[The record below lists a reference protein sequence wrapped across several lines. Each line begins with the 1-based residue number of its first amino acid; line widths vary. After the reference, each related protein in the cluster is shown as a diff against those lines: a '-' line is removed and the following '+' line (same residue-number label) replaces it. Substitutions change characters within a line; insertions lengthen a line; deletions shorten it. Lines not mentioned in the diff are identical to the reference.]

1 MAEETPVLD
10 VPSNGAGI
18 PFAFVATLSAT
29 DVDRLRRAF
38 SARVM
43 APSTRRAL
51 LGDGKLFVTWCGQTK
66 RQAMPASRET
76 VAAFLAAA
84 AADGRSAATLRRYR
98 SSLAWWHAAGGFA
111 NPCAGSAV
119 AVPVPEPDLADAAMT
134 ALRAFMDVAQRGYAP
149 ATLRATEADVRR
161 FAGWCGRQGLSW
173 LPTAPATVGR
183 YIREIGTTR
192 KPATVARYLASIAL
206 VHRAAGHPDPCQHW
220 TVKLERRG
228 HARAGGSKQR
238 QAAALTDAVLA
249 PILDRL
255 DLDQPDRRKPLKP
268 IDLRDRALLLV
279 GRDTLARADELVALR
294 WADLH
299 PVDLVLNP
307 DAHPGEATIRIRRS
321 KTDQDGQGA
330 EAWLSA
336 ETMAAL
342 AAWRAVAPQWP
353 AGPDG
358 EGPRTREGDFLF
370 CHLSRSG
377 AGERMST
384 EAVRRVVARRTGEAN
399 PLAVGF
405 SGHSLRVGAA
415 QDLLAAGVDL
425 PGLMQAGRWS
435 SPVMP
440 ARYTERLRATRGAVA
455 RVRRE
460 KDKGQ

>member
-1 MAEETPVLD
+1 MRTAFAARSMA
-10 VPSNGAGI
+10 A
-18 PFAFVATLSAT
+18 
-29 DVDRLRRAF
+29 
-38 SARVM
+38 
-43 APSTRRAL
+43 STRRAL
-51 LGDGKLFVTWCGQTK
+51 LGDGRLFVSWCGQT
-66 RQAMPASRET
+66 RHPAMPASRET
-76 VAAFLAAA
+76 VEAFLAAA

-119 AVPVPEPDLADAAMT
+119 AVPVPEPDLTDAAMA
-134 ALRAFMDVAQRGYAP
+134 ALRDFMDIAQRGYAK
-149 ATLRATEADVRR
+149 ATLRATEADVRL
-161 FAGWCGRQGLSW
+161 FAGWCGQQGLSW
-173 LPTAPATVGR
+173 LPTEPVTVR
-183 YIREIGTTR
+183 QYIRDLGGSR
-192 KPATVARYLASIAL
+192 KPATIARYLASISL
-206 VHRAAGHPDPCQHW
+206 IHRAAGHTDPCRHW
-220 TVKLERRG
+220 SVTLERRG
-228 HARAGGSKQR
+228 HARDVGSERR

-255 DLDQPDRRKPLKP
+255 DPEQPDRRKPLRP

-294 WADLH
+294 WDDLH
-299 PVDLVLNP
+299 PVDLALNP

-321 KTDQDGQGA
+321 KTDQEGQGA

-336 ETMAAL
+336 EAVMAL
-342 AAWRAVAPQWP
+342 AAWRAVAPRWP
-353 AGPDG
+353 VQADG
-358 EGPRTREGDFLF
+358 EGPRTREGAFLFSFLF

-377 AGERMST
+377 AGERMSPA
-384 EAVRRVVARRTGEAN
+384 AVRRVVERRTGEAD

-415 QDLLAAGVDL
+415 QDLLAAGIDL

-455 RVRRE
+455 RVRRG
-460 KDKGQ
+460 KNGRKPL